1 MLAIGTLGMFLSAP
15 GQSFSVAAFIDPMLF
30 DLKLLR
36 TDYSIAYLVAGLVGG
51 ALLPGIG
58 VLLDRLGAR
67 VLLPTLGLL
76 LGIACLWMSSIG
88 TLVGLS
94 IGFTLIRSI
103 GQGAITLSATWLV
116 GEWFESRRGLAMGIV
131 GLGGAVSVM
140 TIPQLNDL
148 MIEQYGWRSAWWG
161 LAAMV
166 WIGLVLPALLL
177 VRDRPEPLGL
187 LPDARWHDERVG
199 ESSPASREIETGET
213 RPGDLKLSQAVRLS
227 SFWKL
232 LAVWCTTSMVGTGL
246 IFHQVSLLAAHD
258 VARNDALLLLGLQAV
273 VATFSG
279 VLAGFLTDMGYERY
293 LLAAAMVFLSS
304 GVGLMIWMP
313 SPGWALVY
321 AGALGLQGGI
331 IRTAGTAVWIN
342 YYGRSHQGA
351 IRGAAMAAAV
361 VAAACGPLPLA
372 ISADSTGSYSVA
384 LSVFGILPLLAGVVV
399 VSARR
404 PGTGSA

>member
-15 GQSFSVAAFIDPMLF
+15 GQSFSVAAFIDPMLR

-187 LPDARWHDERVG
+187 LPDARWHDERPG

-246 IFHQVSLLAAHD
+246 IFHQVSLLATHD
-258 VARNDALLLLGLQAV
+258 VARNDALLLLALQAA

-313 SPGWALVY
+313 SPGWVLVY
-321 AGALGLQGGI
+321 GGVLGLQGGI

-342 YYGRSHQGA
+342 YYGVSHQGA